1 MDIKGTQIAS
11 SVIAE
16 LAKNAAISIKD
27 SITKYVES
35 ESVKADIDYG
45 DAFEQYLKITSE
57 KNSKVKTLIYRQE
70 PKRLQKIYEC
80 VGVSLGK
87 TQIKTNQVNNLLD
100 VGHKLIITG
109 TGGIGKTTLLKHLF
123 LNTIETTNYIPI
135 LVELRSINSMEME
148 EVMIEDLVFRVL
160 SKHGLDMKKEY
171 FRYSLEAG
179 KYLIFFDGY
188 DEVKREKSEKV
199 TKQIREMS
207 TCYPNNYYIV
217 SSRPSDEFLGWSDFC
232 ELKSNALSKEQAVS
246 LIKRL
251 DFNEP
256 VKELFCKELE
266 RELYDKYRSFA
277 SNPLL
282 LTIMLLTF
290 DNRAAIPNRLNDFYE
305 QAFATLFNIHD
316 ATKDSFKR
324 DIRTKLGCED
334 FKLVFSYFCFKSYF
348 RSEYEFTE
356 PRLRHYIEEARN
368 KFTKIN
374 FRVDDFQEDLIK
386 SVCMIVKD
394 GLKYMFSHRSFQEY
408 FAAWYTTK
416 LTDDVQKKLI
426 VGWLIECK
434 GFPYDSYFSMLYDLQ
449 SEKFDKLILMPGLKK
464 LSEEYQKAGFS
475 YDFLTNLFESITIRP
490 KEDKIS
496 ESLSIKDNY
505 LCSIFRMTCL
515 FHKYTRMEEG
525 KSDDI
530 FVEYAKSKMEDKK
543 NRFLHL
549 EFKDIVADDMIEPLL
564 EEISWVKEQIE
575 FSVGYYEKLKEEYT
589 IGRARKVSS
598 ILDSL

>member
-1 MDIKGTQIAS
+1 
-11 SVIAE
+11 
-16 LAKNAAISIKD
+16 
-27 SITKYVES
+27 
-35 ESVKADIDYG
+35 
-45 DAFEQYLKITSE
+45 
-57 KNSKVKTLIYRQE
+57 
-70 PKRLQKIYEC
+70 
-80 VGVSLGK
+80 
-87 TQIKTNQVNNLLD
+87 
-100 VGHKLIITG
+100 
-109 TGGIGKTTLLKHLF
+109 
-123 LNTIETTNYIPI
+123 
-135 LVELRSINSMEME
+135 
-148 EVMIEDLVFRVL
+148 
-160 SKHGLDMKKEY
+160 
-171 FRYSLEAG
+171 
-179 KYLIFFDGY
+179 
-188 DEVKREKSEKV
+188 
-199 TKQIREMS
+199 
-207 TCYPNNYYIV
+207 
-217 SSRPSDEFLGWSDFC
+217 
-232 ELKSNALSKEQAVS
+232 
-246 LIKRL
+246 
-251 DFNEP
+251 
-256 VKELFCKELE
+256 
-266 RELYDKYRSFA
+266 
-277 SNPLL
+277 
-282 LTIMLLTF
+282 MLLTF